1 MKGEHEVVFSQK
13 PQKRMK
19 LMNETEDCSKIIDTL
34 WNQSIYDSKK
44 SIDTSIVG
52 KVIES
57 MSCRF

>member
-1 MKGEHEVVFSQK
+1 MKEEHEVVFSQK

-19 LMNETEDCSKIIDTL
+19 LMNDTEVCSKIIDTL
-34 WNQSIYDSKK
+34 WSQSIYDSKK